1 MNIFKSIED
10 IEHIKS
16 QLVPMITKCWYEE
29 RPYMKLKEFYNIYL
43 NEHNPIV
50 KELKDELYNIF
61 LNRVAQIFKQYTIY
75 EKNVNTVYSY
85 VSNKDFQN
93 ANWHNHIK
101 TGSISG
107 VFYMKCVKDKGIKF
121 NRYGIEKYIEPK
133 ENELYIFPSNLNH
146 YPIPSTSDE
155 LRISCNMNL
164 MCTDHIQDLWDK
176 KNLRENFLM

>member
-1 MNIFKSIED
+1 
-10 IEHIKS
+10 
-16 QLVPMITKCWYEE
+16 
-29 RPYMKLKEFYNIYL
+29 
-43 NEHNPIV
+43 
-50 KELKDELYNIF
+50 
-61 LNRVAQIFKQYTIY
+61 
-75 EKNVNTVYSY
+75 
-85 VSNKDFQN
+85 
-93 ANWHNHIK
+93 
-101 TGSISG
+101 
-107 VFYMKCVKDKGIKF
+107 MKCVKDKGIKF